1 MGVSQDE
8 SNWAVLGTLPLAGI
22 PDEQRRWCMDQL
34 RSGETVNFSCVAE
47 LPPEELSGGR
57 SSGRTGVKSLLA
69 IPIAANGS
77 ACALTFARGE
87 SHRDWPEDLI
97 PRLRLAGE
105 IFVAAVERKKHEEA
119 LRSSEERYR
128 NVVETQ
134 TELICR
140 YECDTTLTFVN
151 DAYCRYFGKT
161 RGQLI
166 GMKFL
171 ELIPEEARPTAHGTR

>member
-1 MGVSQDE
+1 MPAE
-8 SNWAVLGTLPLAGI
+8 S
-22 PDEQRRWCMDQL
+22 
-34 RSGETVNFSCVAE
+34 
-47 LPPEELSGGR
+47 
-57 SSGRTGVKSLLA
+57 
-69 IPIAANGS
+69 
-77 ACALTFARGE
+77 LTA
-87 SHRDWPEDLI
+87 SWPEDLI

-105 IFVAAVERKKHEEA
+105 ILVGAVVRKKHENA
-119 LRSSEERYR
+119 LRASEERYR

-161 RGQLI
+161 REQLI

-171 ELIPEEARPTAHGTR
+171 ELMPEEARPAAVTHVESLIAKPRIETDEHEVIRADGTIGSAAVG

>member
-1 MGVSQDE
+1 MYGPASQ
-8 SNWAVLGTLPLAGI
+8 
-22 PDEQRRWCMDQL
+22 R
-34 RSGETVNFSCVAE
+34 ETVNFSCVAE
-47 LPPEELSGGR
+47 LPPEEVIGGK

-77 ACALTFARGE
+77 ACALTFAPE
-87 SHRDWPEDLI
+87 SLTASWPEDLI

-105 IFVAAVERKKHEEA
+105 ILVGAVVRKKHEEA
-119 LRSSEERYR
+119 LRESEERYR

-161 RGQLI
+161 RAQLI

-171 ELIPEEARPTAHGTR
+171 ELIPEEVRPSALHTSNPSSSIRALKYTNTK